1 MTKNKALEEV
11 KDGLEKGIRE
21 VMTSENFQ
29 EWLRFISSFH
39 QYSFNNTILIYC
51 QRPTATAV
59 KGFNEWKKDGR
70 FVKKGEKAIKI
81 LAPLIRKKKDEKK
94 DGEKK
99 EEAKQELYGFRYVNV
114 FDSSQTFGK
123 ALPSSPV
130 EMLKDGGQ
138 TEETLLQEWIEKI
151 DIPVRF
157 ENTGEAN
164 GYFHLKENF
173 IAIHQGRNPK
183 QQLKT
188 LVHEYCHYLLHA
200 KGAPFEQE
208 TSRIREAQAEAVAYV
223 VMNHFGYDTGKY
235 SFGYIAG
242 WSQDLDIMKK
252 IGSDIVKC
260 SHQIIERLK
269 AKTNKK
275 AICS

>member
-1 MTKNKALEEV
+1 MGGMTKNKALEEV
-11 KDGLEKGIRE
+11 KDQLEKGIRE

-29 EWLRFISSFH
+29 EWLRFIASFH

-51 QRPTATAV
+51 QRPMATTV

-70 FVKKGEKAIKI
+70 FIRKGEKAIKI
-81 LAPLIRKKKDEKK
+81 LAPLIRKKNDEKK
-94 DGEKK
+94 QGEEKK
-99 EEAKQELYGFRYVNV
+99 ELYGFRCVSV
-114 FDSSQTFGK
+114 FDVAQTHGK
-123 ALPSSPV
+123 ELPTSPV
-130 EMLKDGGQ
+130 EILEDGGQ
-138 TEETLLQEWIEKI
+138 MEEILLQGWIEKI

-157 ENTGEAN
+157 ENTGQVN
-164 GYFHLKENF
+164 GYFHLKENV
-173 IAIHQGRNPK
+173 IAIHQDRNVK

-188 LVHEYCHYLLHA
+188 LIHEYAHYLLHA

-208 TSRIREAQAEAVAYV
+208 SSRIREAQAEAVAYV

-242 WSQDLDIMKK
+242 WSQDLDIMRK

-260 SHQIIERLK
+260 SHQIIERFK
-269 AKTNKK
+269 AKTNEKV
-275 AICS
+275 IC